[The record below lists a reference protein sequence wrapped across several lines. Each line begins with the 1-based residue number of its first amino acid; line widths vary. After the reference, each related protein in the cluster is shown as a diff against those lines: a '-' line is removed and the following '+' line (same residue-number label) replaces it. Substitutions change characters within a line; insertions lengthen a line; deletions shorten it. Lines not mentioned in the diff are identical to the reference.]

1 MEPWNLS
8 YFLPRFFPNYLY
20 STVHLIFPVH
30 CVCSF
35 HSTFSSWAASFIS
48 ACPSSVAL
56 LTARPPP
63 HFPVFLNRHSSLL
76 CLEQVIPTTITW
88 PFLSTIP
95 TGTVSFFWCSC
106 KAVVRIGERKVKMQ
120 IQHQREK
127 EEILLSSVGTFKFF
141 TFVNCKSQAL
151 RASITTVSHGP
162 FSFRTCVL

>member
-1 MEPWNLS
+1 MKPLLFSASFFSKLS
-8 YFLPRFFPNYLY
+8 L
-20 STVHLIFPVH
+20 
-30 CVCSF
+30 F
-35 HSTFSSWAASFIS
+35 HSPSNLPCPLCLLLSLYLFSSWAASFIS